1 MSLINKI
8 NFQYKFRVLKDLV
21 DTKRYEDFFDEL
33 GKTKKNHDIFSDL
46 SSAFVSKLIKENEKD
61 IFGSKLVWLNSF
73 VIEDLL
79 YLNDFIIYYF
89 NKQQKTVNPIK
100 TYQEEIRGI

>member
-33 GKTKKNHDIFSDL
+33 GKTKKS
-46 SSAFVSKLIKENEKD
+46 
-61 IFGSKLVWLNSF
+61 
-73 VIEDLL
+73 
-79 YLNDFIIYYF
+79 
-89 NKQQKTVNPIK
+89 
-100 TYQEEIRGI
+100 